1 MQRMLSQLPVEEML
15 VAWQMTKTNDLNGE
29 GCAAVIAVQPFAD
42 ITKAVSYMKILKQ
55 GDSRVAK
62 IINRKSLDKDKQYR
76 VSQFVYPFSEDG
88 RHLLYSTF
96 TKEVVE
102 LTVPEWQAFRKIKAA
117 PAGCDFV
124 AENGLEQRIWL
135 GAGKGPKVV
144 RLVPHGHVLL
154 PLLVNFVELA
164 GIGVVWLWLYALP
177 TFLEAFLV
185 VLPLL
190 AVGHAIVIFAALQ
203 V

>member
-124 AENGLEQRIWL
+124 AENGLEQLALSRYIVEGVAL
-135 GAGKGPKVV
+135 G
-144 RLVPHGHVLL
+144 
-154 PLLVNFVELA
+154 
-164 GIGVVWLWLYALP
+164 GVKS
-177 TFLEAFLV
+177 
-185 VLPLL
+185 
-190 AVGHAIVIFAALQ
+190 
-203 V
+203 